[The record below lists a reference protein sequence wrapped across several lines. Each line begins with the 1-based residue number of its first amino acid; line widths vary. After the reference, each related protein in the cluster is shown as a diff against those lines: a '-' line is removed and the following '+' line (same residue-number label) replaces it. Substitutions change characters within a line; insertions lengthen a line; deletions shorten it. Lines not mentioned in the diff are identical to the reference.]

1 VNRHHDEDIPRAAV
15 PADVDAPDRIAYG
28 LTARQ
33 LVILA
38 VAALAGYGL
47 FQALAQWLPPAVAA
61 AALVPLA
68 GAAAAAVL
76 GRRDGLPMDVW
87 LWAGLRFRRVPR
99 LQTPGGTGAG
109 GNGAVAGGREAL
121 VRTAAPAPVPAVLR
135 LPAEAISPA
144 GVLTL
149 PGGTTA
155 AVVACGT
162 VNLALRTG
170 AEQQALIAGFGR
182 WLNSLQSPAQI
193 VVSTQRVDLAAHAT
207 RLRTAAQAMT
217 QPALSAAAADQA
229 TFLHQ
234 LAHTRD
240 PLRRQ
245 VLVLVHGHTGRR
257 GDATR
262 QGQDTAR
269 ALATLGLDARVLD
282 AGGVTAALASAVD
295 PYAPPVAGRRAAP
308 DTTITS
314 TSTSTSTS
322 TRQPSMEE

>member
-1 VNRHHDEDIPRAAV
+1 MSPKNSVTDVPYAARV

-38 VAALAGYGL
+38 VAGMAGYGL
-47 FQALAQWLPPAVAA
+47 FQALAQWLPPTVAA
-61 AALVPLA
+61 AALVPFC

-76 GRRDGLPMDVW
+76 GRRDGLPLDVW

-99 LQTPGGTGAG
+99 LQTPGSGGGNAG
-109 GNGAVAGGREAL
+109 GGGRDTL
-121 VRTAAPAPVPAVLR
+121 VRTATPAPMPAVLR

-144 GVLTL
+144 GVLSL

-170 AEQQALIAGFGR
+170 GEQQALIGGFGR
-182 WLNSLQSPAQI
+182 WLNSLASPAQI

-257 GDATR
+257 GAATG
-262 QGQDTAR
+262 QGEDTVR
-269 ALATLGLDARVLD
+269 ALAALGVDARVLD
-282 AGGVTAALASAVD
+282 AAGLTAALVTAVD
-295 PYAPPVAGRRAAP
+295 PYAPPVGGRRAAP

-314 TSTSTSTS
+314 TSTSTRPPST
-322 TRQPSMEE
+322 EE

>member
-1 VNRHHDEDIPRAAV
+1 MSPKNSVTDVPYTARV

-47 FQALAQWLPPAVAA
+47 FQMLVQWLPPPVAA

-99 LQTPGGTGAG
+99 LQTPGSGGKAGAG
-109 GNGAVAGGREAL
+109 GRDTL
-121 VRTAAPAPVPAVLR
+121 VRTATPAPVPAMLR
-135 LPAEAISPA
+135 LPAEAISPT

-162 VNLALRTG
+162 VNLALRTSG
-170 AEQQALIAGFGR
+170 EQQALIAGFGR

-207 RLRTAAQAMT
+207 RLRHAAQAMT

-245 VLVLVHGHTGRR
+245 VLLLVHGHTGRR
-257 GDATR
+257 GAATG
-262 QGQDTAR
+262 QGEDTAR
-269 ALATLGLDARVLD
+269 ALAALGVDARVLD
-282 AGGVTAALASAVD
+282 APGLTAALATAVD
-295 PYAPPVAGRRAAP
+295 PYAPPVGGRRAAP

-314 TSTSTSTS
+314 T
-322 TRQPSMEE
+322 RQPSTEE